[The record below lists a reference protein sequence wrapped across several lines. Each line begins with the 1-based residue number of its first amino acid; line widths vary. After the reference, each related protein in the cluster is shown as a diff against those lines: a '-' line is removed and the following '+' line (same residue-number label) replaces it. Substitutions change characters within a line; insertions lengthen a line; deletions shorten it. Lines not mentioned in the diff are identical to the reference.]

1 LAYSTKGTRTNA
13 VRVKILFGML
23 IAFNKP
29 FGVLSQFTEDGSPNR
44 TLGEFNFPPR
54 VYPIG
59 RLDADSEG
67 LLLLS
72 DESALNARL
81 LHPRQGHARIYWVQV
96 EGIPTSGDLEQL
108 SLGVIVQGRKTLPC
122 RAGMLD
128 PQPQVPAR
136 IPPIRVRKT
145 VPDCWISLELVEGKN
160 RQVRRMTA
168 AIGYPTLR
176 LIRVQIGDFAPQDLE
191 PGQWR
196 ALSKEERALVF
207 ANSEEPPSPAKSLS
221 AINAPRR
228 AGFRD
233 DNFR

>member
-1 LAYSTKGTRTNA
+1 MKVTLTNA

-44 TLGEFNFPPR
+44 TLAEFNFPQR

-72 DESALNARL
+72 DEPALNARL
-81 LHPRQGHARIYWVQV
+81 LHPLRGHARIYWVQV
-96 EGIPTSGDLEQL
+96 EGIPTSNDLKQL
-108 SLGVIVQGRKTLPC
+108 SRGVIVQGRKTLPC
-122 RAGMLD
+122 RGSMLD

-136 IPPIRVRKT
+136 VPPIRVRKT
-145 VPDCWISLELVEGKN
+145 VPDCWIEMELVEGKN

-176 LIRVQIGDFAPQDLE
+176 LIRAQIGAFAPRDLE

-196 ALSKEERALVF
+196 ALSKEERALVL
-207 ANSEEPPSPAKSLS
+207 ANSAEPTSQAKSLS
-221 AINAPRR
+221 AINAPGR

-233 DNFR
+233 DNFC